1 MGAKD
6 KGEEEGEEAEA
17 EEEKKPDVG
26 RVSMHYILP
35 FLHVLKKIIR
45 YIIEVGL

>member
-6 KGEEEGEEAEA
+6 KEGEEEEA
-17 EEEKKPDVG
+17 EEEEKPDVG

-35 FLHVLKKIIR
+35 FLHVLKKRIR